1 MFSPNPV
8 PIAIRGIPVN
18 EVITISRPNA
28 NIISVEKLFDDQSI
42 IVNISGSSFTISGM
56 YLSAWKD
63 YFYYVEIGNS
73 DKIQE
78 PTIIEGIE
86 NTPECKDM
94 YFLNQDQKHFVIHEY
109 SVTYEYTDESLIVLK
124 DTIIIPHTVENNFEA
139 MRSFMANYTYGSSNR
154 CQQ

>member
-1 MFSPNPV
+1 MFFPNPV

-18 EVITISRPNA
+18 EVITISQPNA
-28 NIISVEKLFDDQSI
+28 NIISVKKLFDDPSI
-42 IVNISGSSFTISGM
+42 IINISGSSFTISGM

-78 PTIIEGIE
+78 PTIIEDIE
-86 NTPECKDM
+86 NVPKCKDM

>member
-18 EVITISRPNA
+18 EVITISQPNA
-28 NIISVEKLFDDQSI
+28 NIISVEKLFDDSSI
-42 IVNISGSSFTISGM
+42 IIDISGSSFTISGM

-63 YFYYVEIGNS
+63 YFYYVEVGNS

-86 NTPECKDM
+86 NVPECKDM
-94 YFLNQDQKHFVIHEY
+94 YFLDQDQKHFVIHEY
-109 SVTYEYTDESLIVLK
+109 SVTYEYTDESLIVLT

-139 MRSFMANYTYGSSNR
+139 MRSFMANYTYGSSDR

>member
-18 EVITISRPNA
+18 EVITISQPNA
-28 NIISVEKLFDDQSI
+28 NIISAEKLFDDSSI

-63 YFYYVEIGNS
+63 YFYYVEKGNS

-86 NTPECKDM
+86 NVPECKDI

-109 SVTYEYTDESLIVLK
+109 SVTYEYTDESLIVLT
-124 DTIIIPHTVENNFEA
+124 DTIIIPHIVENNFEA
-139 MRSFMANYTYGSSNR
+139 MRSFMANYTYGSSNK

>member
-1 MFSPNPV
+1 MFSPKPV

-18 EVITISRPNA
+18 EVITISQPNA
-28 NIISVEKLFDDQSI
+28 NIISVKKLFDDSSI
-42 IVNISGSSFTISGM
+42 NVNISGSSFTISGM

-86 NTPECKDM
+86 NVPECKDM
-94 YFLNQDQKHFVIHEY
+94 YFLDQDQKHFVIHEY
-109 SVTYEYTDESLIVLK
+109 SVTYEYTDESLIVLT

-139 MRSFMANYTYGSSNR
+139 MRSFMANYTYGSSDR